1 MKRLKF
7 EVRFIIVYLLIGG
20 SWIIFSDKILHYFI
34 TDDFILTR
42 MQTFK
47 GWFYVVVTAFF
58 FYYLLKRHLI
68 RLRKAEHDAKESDR
82 LKTAFLQNISHEIRT
97 PMNGIIGFTSLLNSD
112 ELPEEQKKEYI
123 RIITKSSH
131 KLLSIVDDVLNIS
144 LIETGNI
151 KASDDMVNINE
162 IMDELH
168 QTFFSTFSN
177 KILFSAEKG
186 LTGNSAF
193 ILTDPVKLRQVLY
206 NLINNAG
213 KFTDEGFIRFGY
225 SLKENG
231 LEFFVKDSG
240 IGIDPVQHKKIFERF
255 SRAEKENGR
264 LYDGVGLGLAICKG
278 NVDLLGG
285 RIWVESEP
293 GKGSAFF
300 FTIPYRQLTPNTEVA
315 ERYETPEINK
325 KITILVAEDD
335 DTNFLY
341 IKQILNN
348 AGFIIQ
354 RASNGK
360 EAVEIFQKKEKIN
373 LILMDLKM
381 PVLNGYEASK
391 KIREIDP
398 EVPIIA
404 QTAFAFDESRDNAN
418 KAGFTDYISKPFKK
432 EQLLKLIYT
441 HQPAENI

>member
-7 EVRFIIVYLLIGG
+7 EVRFIIAYLLIGG

-34 TDDFILTR
+34 TDHFILTR

-47 GWFYVVVTAFF
+47 GWFYVVVTAIF

-97 PMNGIIGFTSLLNSD
+97 PMNGIIGFTSLLSSN
-112 ELPEEQKKEYI
+112 ELPEDQKKEYI
-123 RIITKSSH
+123 RIITKSSQ

-151 KASDDMVNINE
+151 KASEDMVNINE
-162 IMDELH
+162 IIDELY
-168 QTFFSTFSN
+168 QTFIRTFSD

-186 LTGNSAF
+186 LTGNAAF
-193 ILTDPVKLRQVLY
+193 IMTDPVKLRQVLY

-225 SLKENG
+225 SLKENE

-255 SRAEKENGR
+255 SRADKESGR

-278 NVDLLGG
+278 NVDLLRGK
-285 RIWVESEP
+285 IWLESEP

-300 FTIPYRQLTPNTEVA
+300 FSIPYQQINPHHELTEEV
-315 ERYETPEINK
+315 ENLNNSN

-335 DTNFLY
+335 ETNYTY
-341 IKQILNN
+341 IKQILDS
-348 AGFIIQ
+348 AGFNIH

-373 LILMDLKM
+373 LVLMDLKM

-398 EVPIIA
+398 GIPIIA
-404 QTAFAFDESRDNAN
+404 QTAFAFDESRKDTTE
-418 KAGFTDYISKPFKK
+418 AGFTDYISKPFKK
-432 EQLLKLIYT
+432 EQLLHLIYT
-441 HQPAENI
+441 HQPAE

>member
-34 TDDFILTR
+34 TDDIVLTQ

-168 QTFFSTFSN
+168 QTFLRTFSN
-177 KILFSAEKG
+177 KISFSAEKG

-225 SLKENG
+225 SLKENE

-285 RIWVESEP
+285 RIRVESEP

-300 FTIPYRQLTPNTEVA
+300 VTIPYRQLTSNTEMT
-315 ERYETPEINK
+315 ERYETPEISK

-348 AGFIIQ
+348 AGFNIQ

-360 EAVEIFQKKEKIN
+360 
-373 LILMDLKM
+373 
-381 PVLNGYEASK
+381 
-391 KIREIDP
+391 
-398 EVPIIA
+398 
-404 QTAFAFDESRDNAN
+404 
-418 KAGFTDYISKPFKK
+418 
-432 EQLLKLIYT
+432 
-441 HQPAENI
+441 